1 MSAQIQII
9 CGDGKG
15 KTTSAVGCALA
26 AAAQGRRV
34 VFVQFFK
41 SGTSSEIKLLKE
53 LPAVEVLT
61 IEKSYGFFKNMDEQT
76 RARARQD
83 YSNLL
88 KTAISRAAEADLLV
102 LDEAVSAYNHAVVP
116 QSALIEFLKH
126 KPDELC
132 VVLTGRNPPQ
142 ELADTADSITE
153 IVKRKHP
160 YDKGVKARR
169 GIEF

>member
-1 MSAQIQII
+1 MPAQIRII

-15 KTTSAVGCALA
+15 KTTSAVGCALT
-26 AAAQGRRV
+26 AAAQGRQV
-34 VFVQFFK
+34 VFAQFFK
-41 SGTSSEIKLLKE
+41 SGNSSEIKLLKQ
-53 LPAVEVLT
+53 LPSVEILT

-76 RARARQD
+76 RALARQD

-88 KTAISRAAEADLLV
+88 QTAINRAAGADLLV
-102 LDEAVSAYNHAVVP
+102 LDEAISAYNHAVVR
-116 QSALIEFLKH
+116 QSVLIELLKH

-142 ELADTADSITE
+142 ELADIADSVIE

-160 YDKGVKARR
+160 YDRGIKARR